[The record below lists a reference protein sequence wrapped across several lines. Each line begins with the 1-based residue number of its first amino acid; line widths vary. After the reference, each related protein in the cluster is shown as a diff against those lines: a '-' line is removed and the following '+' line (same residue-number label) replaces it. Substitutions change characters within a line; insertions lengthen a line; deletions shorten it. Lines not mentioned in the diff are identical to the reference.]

1 MKKEHTVPIQIRFN
15 DIDLAGHVYN
25 AKYQEFFDLARVQYF
40 DDVLGNLL
48 NWTDNSLIIASVK
61 VDYIQSIFLKD
72 KIKVVTHVTSLGEKS
87 FEMTQ
92 WTFKNEL
99 SEPVAVGR
107 TIMVCFDMTTR
118 TSKVIPQKWREKFM
132 EFESGLNLDQSI
144 RKA

>member
-25 AKYQEFFDLARVQYF
+25 AKYQEFFDLARVKYF
-40 DDVLGNLL
+40 EDVLGSLI

-72 KIKVVTHVTSLGEKS
+72 KIKVETHVTLLGEKS

-99 SEPVAVGR
+99 AEPVAVGK

-118 TSKVIPQKWREKFM
+118 ASKVIPLEWREKFM
-132 EFESGLNLDQSI
+132 EFEPGLNLDQSI
-144 RKA
+144 RKV

>member
-1 MKKEHTVPIQIRFN
+1 MKKEHSLPVQIRFN

-25 AKYQEFFDLARVQYF
+25 AKYQEFFDLARVKYF
-40 DDVLGNLL
+40 EDILGDLM

-61 VDYIQSIFLKD
+61 VDYLQSIFLKD
-72 KIKVVTHVTSLGEKS
+72 KIEIVSHVTSLGEKS

-92 WTFKNEL
+92 WVLKNEL
-99 SEPVAVGR
+99 SEPAAVGK

-118 TSKVIPQKWREKFM
+118 TSKIIPQEWREKFM
-132 EFESGLNLDQSI
+132 KFEPGLNLDQSI

>member
-1 MKKEHTVPIQIRFN
+1 MKKEHSLPVQIRFN

-25 AKYQEFFDLARVQYF
+25 AKYQEFFDLARVKYF
-40 DDVLGNLL
+40 EDILGDLM

-61 VDYIQSIFLKD
+61 VDYLQSIFLKD
-72 KIKVVTHVTSLGEKS
+72 KIEIVSHVTSLGEKS

-92 WTFKNEL
+92 WVLKNKL
-99 SEPVAVGR
+99 SEPAAVGK

-118 TSKVIPQKWREKFM
+118 TSKIIPQEWREKFM
-132 EFESGLNLDQSI
+132 KFEPGLNLDQSI